1 MRFQRVRIAKMH
13 GQKLCVKCVTKI
25 LFRNLIHMFA
35 QPIFLSIA
43 GHKMAA
49 WNCQLFRPWL
59 SSFLIIFLF
68 QWASLNRTW
77 KSFTRL
83 NSENNLEKPGNRV
96 GGRWLFPKMYPWIYE
111 NKYSNC
117 IIKLIDK
124 SCNSCIKLL
133 VYAIPQNSW
142 TEQVHFLLWRNF
154 EGIRWHR
161 ECDWQTF
168 CLLDIIS
175 RVREFCLSIT
185 NPNQKFK

>member
-1 MRFQRVRIAKMH
+1 MFIVLSTSCWVCRANMGRKYCVICKSTNKNIDLSFHAFPKSENRKNAWTETVRK
-13 GQKLCVKCVTKI
+13 GVTKI

-83 NSENNLEKPGNRV
+83 NSENNLEKRTNRV

-117 IIKLIDK
+117 IIR
-124 SCNSCIKLL
+124 
-133 VYAIPQNSW
+133 
-142 TEQVHFLLWRNF
+142 H
-154 EGIRWHR
+154 
-161 ECDWQTF
+161 
-168 CLLDIIS
+168 
-175 RVREFCLSIT
+175 
-185 NPNQKFK
+185 